1 MFTKNLRYFGQILK
15 LSVKFSKESTKIV
28 SLLKTGNKVVE
39 VGWVP
44 SGKQTGY
51 HYLTDNSIASTMVCP
66 NFKNGPKNGLHLIL
80 EHSENGS
87 CALLN
92 IVAGPRWV

>member
-39 VGWVP
+39 VG
-44 SGKQTGY
+44 
-51 HYLTDNSIASTMVCP
+51 
-66 NFKNGPKNGLHLIL
+66 
-80 EHSENGS
+80 
-87 CALLN
+87 
-92 IVAGPRWV
+92 